1 MTFFRTLLLTALLA
15 TAAATAQAAD
25 TPSSIVQARST
36 SVLAALTSRRDE
48 FRAEPAKLHD
58 FVRGELSQTFDSD
71 YSARLVLGRYS
82 RTATP
87 EQIAKFADALTENL
101 LKRYGDALLDVDPG
115 LEVKIKAETPLREG
129 QIVRV
134 ASEIVRKAGAPVPV
148 DYMFRQNGGAW
159 RAFDVIVEG
168 VSYVQTYR
176 NQFDEL
182 LRTQSLDDLTAK
194 LARGEITAGK

>member
-1 MTFFRTLLLTALLA
+1 MTFFRTLLLIALLA

-25 TPSSIVQARST
+25 TPSSIVQTRST
-36 SVLAALTSRRDE
+36 SVLAALTSRREE

-58 FVRGELSQTFDSD
+58 FVRGELRETFDSE
-71 YSARLVLGRYS
+71 YSARLVLARHS

-87 EQIAKFADALTENL
+87 EQVAKFADALTENL

-115 LEVKIKAETPLREG
+115 LEVKIKAETALREG
-129 QIVRV
+129 EIVRV
-134 ASEIVRKAGAPVPV
+134 ASEIIRKAGAPVPV
-148 DYMFRQNGGAW
+148 DYMFRQSGGTW